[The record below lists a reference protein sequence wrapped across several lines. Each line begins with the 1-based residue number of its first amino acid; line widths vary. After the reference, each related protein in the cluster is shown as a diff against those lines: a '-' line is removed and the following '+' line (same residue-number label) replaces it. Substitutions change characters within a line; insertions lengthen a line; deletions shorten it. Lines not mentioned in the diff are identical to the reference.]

1 MITFKELL
9 TDMVI
14 NVISFLFNCCH
25 AESTTSPGTPIKRLE
40 LVYCLREASHLRH
53 SSNRHEMQK
62 WCCTVLYVFM
72 FTSMNIYLSS
82 KTSPQR
88 IILLSLCKAAEP

>member
-72 FTSMNIYLSS
+72 FT
-82 KTSPQR
+82 